1 MHYYVMRKQL
11 SEDGMLVIVITF
23 NKVDGEIISGPDII
37 SRGFVYVRDSEEFL
51 RELNK
56 LAVIT
61 INNLKK
67 GNVNSWGILK
77 REVREA
83 LGKYIYTNTKRKP
96 MILPI
101 IIEV

>member
-1 MHYYVMRKQL
+1 M
-11 SEDGMLVIVITF
+11 
-23 NKVDGEIISGPDII
+23 DGEIISGPDII

-51 RELNK
+51 KELNK

-61 INNLKK
+61 INNVKK
-67 GNVNSWGILK
+67 EKVNSWGILK

-83 LGKYIYTNTKRKP
+83 LGKYIYTSTKRKP

>member
-1 MHYYVMRKQL
+1 MAIQSRKIQAGNIYVDGLGIGDVGNALLRDRKQL

-23 NKVDGEIISGPDII
+23 NKADGDIISGPDII

-51 RELNK
+51 KELNK

-67 GNVNSWGILK
+67 ES
-77 REVREA
+77 E
-83 LGKYIYTNTKRKP
+83 
-96 MILPI
+96 
-101 IIEV
+101 